1 MTISVMKLLMLGGT
15 RFLGRAL
22 VDDAL
27 ARGWEV
33 TVLHRGLTGA
43 PPSTAE
49 VLFADRTD
57 QRAMVDALG
66 DRRWDFVVD
75 TWSGSPRVV
84 AENARILRGHVDR
97 YAYVSSVSAYQWGLH
112 VDETSPVV
120 AASATSDDNS
130 DYASA
135 KRGAELAVL
144 ESFPEVLLA
153 RAGLILGPH
162 EDIGRLPWWLRRI
175 AAGGRVVAPGAPT
188 RPLQYVDVRDVAS
201 FVLSGLAAKISGAY
215 DVISASGHTTTS
227 GLLEACVDATGSD
240 AELVWIDEGRLAAA
254 GAQPWTQLP
263 CWVPQE
269 GEFAGFLEADTT
281 KAARAGLQYRPV
293 EDTVRDTWEWMQ
305 QETAPT
311 QREDRAVHGLPSE
324 IERELLAAEE

>member
-1 MTISVMKLLMLGGT
+1 MALMKLLMLGGT
-15 RFLGRAL
+15 RFLGHAL

-27 ARGWEV
+27 VRGWEV

-43 PPSTAE
+43 PPPTAE

-66 DRRWDFVVD
+66 DRRWDLVVD
-75 TWSGSPRVV
+75 TWSGSPRVIG
-84 AENARILRGHVDR
+84 ENARVLLGHVDR
-97 YAYVSSVSAYQWGLH
+97 YAYISSGSVYQWGLH

-120 AASATSDDNS
+120 AASATSDDYS

-144 ESFPEVLLA
+144 ESFPDALLA
-153 RAGLILGPH
+153 RAGLILGPR
-162 EDIGRLPWWLRRI
+162 EDIGRLPWWLQRI
-175 AAGGRVVAPGAPT
+175 AAGGRAVAPGVPT
-188 RPLQYVDVRDVAS
+188 RPLQYVDARDIAT
-201 FVLSGLAAKISGAY
+201 FVLAGLAAGISGAY
-215 DVISASGHTTTS
+215 DVISPSGHTTTS
-227 GLLEACVDATGSD
+227 GLLQACVDATGSD
-240 AELVWIDEGRLAAA
+240 AELVWIDEDRLAAA
-254 GAQPWTQLP
+254 GVQPWTQLP

-269 GEFAGFLEADTT
+269 GEFAGFLEADTA
-281 KAARAGLQYRPV
+281 KAGQAGLRCRPV

-305 QETAPT
+305 RETLPT

-324 IERELLAAEE
+324 IEEELLSAGQ